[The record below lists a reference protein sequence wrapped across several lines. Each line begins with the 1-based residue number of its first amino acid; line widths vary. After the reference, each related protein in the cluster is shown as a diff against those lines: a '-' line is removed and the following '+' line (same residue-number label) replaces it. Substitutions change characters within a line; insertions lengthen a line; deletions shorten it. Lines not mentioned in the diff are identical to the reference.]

1 MDEFDYIVVGAG
13 SAGCVLAAR
22 LAEKNRYTV
31 CVVEAGPRDWHPM
44 IHIPV
49 GWMKLMGNA
58 RFNWMYEAEPSEW
71 TGGRSIPVPRGKTL
85 GGSSSINGNVFNRG
99 AASDFNHWAQ
109 LGNLGWDYESVL
121 PLFRRLEDWLGP
133 QDNARRG
140 TGGPLK
146 VTPSDWS
153 DPICD
158 AFLAGAETLG
168 IPRNPDYNGGS
179 QFGAAYAQRTI
190 ASGWRQSSAT
200 AFLRP
205 QLKNPNLQV
214 LTNAYV
220 TEIILDGK
228 TATGVSLIQRGK
240 QQQIRAR
247 REVILCGGVIN
258 SPQLLQLS
266 GIGDPDHLKSIGV
279 AVQHSLPGVGQNL
292 RDHYTPRF
300 TARVK
305 GTKTFNE
312 RTRGFALAREAVKW
326 LAGRPS
332 VLGLQ
337 STACYAF
344 AKSDPFLE
352 ESDLQIT
359 FMPASYKEGNQ
370 SELDSEPG
378 MTLAAWQQ
386 RPESV
391 GTVLARSSNAFDKP
405 EIRPNYLSAPEDRRV
420 LLAGLKLARKLVRTE
435 PMLPYFGGEIYPG
448 DAIQSDEELLS
459 TAIDRGTTT
468 FHMIGTCRMGPS
480 SQATTVVDKH
490 LKVHGLQNLR
500 VADASIMPTMP
511 AANTNAAALMI
522 GEMAASLLNSP
533 DR

>member
-22 LAEKNRYTV
+22 LAERNGPSI
-31 CVVEAGPRDWHPM
+31 CVIEAGPRDWHPM
-44 IHIPV
+44 IHVPV
-49 GWMKLMGNA
+49 GWMKLMRNA

-71 TGGRSIPVPRGKTL
+71 TGGRAIPIPRGKTL
-85 GGSSSINGNVFNRG
+85 GGSSSINGNIFNRG

-109 LGNLGWDYESVL
+109 LGNLGWGYDNVL
-121 PLFRRLEDWLGP
+121 PLFRRMEDWLGP
-133 QDNARRG
+133 PDNARRG

-153 DPICD
+153 HPLCD

-190 ASGWRQSSAT
+190 AAGWRQSAAT

-205 QLKNPNLQV
+205 QLKNRNLQV
-214 LTNAYV
+214 LTNAHV
-220 TEIILDGK
+220 TEVMLDGK
-228 TATGVSLIQRGK
+228 TATGVTLTRRGQ

-258 SPQLLQLS
+258 TPQLLQLS
-266 GIGDPDHLKSIGV
+266 GIGDPEHLKSIGV
-279 AVQHSLPGVGQNL
+279 DVQHPLPGVGQNL

-300 TARVK
+300 TARVT

-312 RTRGFALAREAVKW
+312 RTRGLALAAETFKW

-332 VLGLQ
+332 VLSLQ

-344 AKSDPFLE
+344 AKSDPILE

-370 SELDSEPG
+370 SQLDDEPG

-386 RPESV
+386 RPESI
-391 GTVLARSSNAFDKP
+391 GTVLARTASPFDKP
-405 EIRPNYLSAPEDRRV
+405 EIRPNYLSAAEDRRV
-420 LLAGLKLARKLVRTE
+420 LLAGLKLARRLMRTP
-435 PMLPYFGGEIYPG
+435 PMQPYFGGEIYPG
-448 DAIQSDEELLS
+448 DATQSDEELLR

-468 FHMIGTCRMGPS
+468 FHMIGTCRMGPY
-480 SQATTVVDKH
+480 SQSNTVVDH
-490 LKVHGLQNLR
+490 QLKVHGLQNLR

-522 GEMAASLLNSP
+522 GEMAASLLE
-533 DR
+533 